1 MREKLLELL
10 RETED
15 STWVAEQLE
24 RTLAQG
30 ISMPVKDSKGDAEF
44 YRLEPSGLSAREK
57 KKRETYETTRAYTEE
72 ESIEIIQ
79 DALRSLFITLPATQS
94 SAVKTLRE
102 LGIDANQINFVN
114 PDEPGRDDAPH
125 SLTINAENFS
135 KEQAE
140 ARLQGFLERISE

>member
-15 STWVAEQLE
+15 STWVADQLE

-30 ISMPVKDSKGDAEF
+30 ISMPVKESKSDAEF
-44 YRLEPSGLSAREK
+44 YRLEPIGLSAREK

-72 ESIEIIQ
+72 ESVEIIQ

-94 SAVKTLRE
+94 SAVKTLRD
-102 LGIDANQINFVN
+102 LGTDANEINFVP

-125 SLTINAENFS
+125 TLTINAENFS

-140 ARLQGFLERISE
+140 TRLQEFLERISE

>member
-15 STWVAEQLE
+15 STWVADQLE

-102 LGIDANQINFVN
+102 LGIDINDINFVP

-125 SLTINAENFS
+125 TLTINAENFS

-140 ARLQGFLERISE
+140 ARLQEFLERISE